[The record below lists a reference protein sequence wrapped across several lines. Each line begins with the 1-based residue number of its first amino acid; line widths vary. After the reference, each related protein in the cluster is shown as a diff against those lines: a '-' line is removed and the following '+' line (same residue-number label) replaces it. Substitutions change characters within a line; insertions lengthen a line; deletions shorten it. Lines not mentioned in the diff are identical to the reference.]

1 MTHRLRGTLF
11 LALSAFLCTLAL
23 AACGEDEPAAAAE
36 SLSIEV
42 TLTGEDPIV
51 GENTFSVEVRDAAG
65 ALAADATLVVE
76 PFMPS
81 MNHGSGTEPTVTPNG
96 DGTFVATAVV
106 FTMAGAWDVTFTAS
120 TPGGASGSTV
130 WSGTVEGE
138 GMGSGMDMGSGSGM
152 DMGSGMGSGMGGM

>member
-1 MTHRLRGTLF
+1 MTHRV
-11 LALSAFLCTLAL
+11 LAFPVLPLAIFACCLAFV
-23 AACGEDEPAAAAE
+23 ACGDDEPSTEAGA
-36 SLSIEV
+36 LTVDV

-65 ALAADATLVVE
+65 ALAADATLLVE

-81 MNHGSGTEPTVTPNG
+81 MNHGSGTEPTVTANG

-120 TPGGASGSTV
+120 TPAGATGSAV
-130 WSGTVEGE
+130 WSGTVEGSGM
-138 GMGSGMDMGSGSGM
+138 GMGSGMDI
-152 DMGSGMGSGMGGM
+152 GSGMGSGMGGM